1 MTEREQLQRVCEW
14 NRQLV
19 RENTRLREELG
30 RVEQER
36 DELSDANVNLR
47 VEREAADA
55 LLGAAMDGVLEVDG
69 R

>member
-36 DELSDANVNLR
+36 DELGDANGNLR
-47 VEREAADA
+47 VEREAADVF
-55 LLGAAMDGVLEVDG
+55 LGAAMDGLLEG
-69 R
+69 SQR